1 MMEKIKSWMIFVGY
15 GVVYSLLW
23 FILGEKWLSL
33 LMLWLGLGLG
43 WILVDLERLVY
54 VWQAP
59 DEPVGRW
66 FWQKMKTRVVIPA
79 FLGLFK
85 AEDFV
90 RRSAAKN
97 MFFWLGWVVV
107 AVFAMTS
114 TGGVGAKALAMG
126 VGLRLTWDFWRDY
139 QAGKVGEWFW
149 ITENLLGG
157 RVRLDQ
163 KLAKNVMSLVGV
175 VFIGLS
181 LLFV

>member
-1 MMEKIKSWMIFVGY
+1 MKINKWMMFSGY
-15 GVVYSLLW
+15 GVVYSFLW
-23 FILGEKWLSL
+23 FVLGEKWLSL

-43 WILVDLERLVY
+43 WVLVDLERLVY
-54 VWQAP
+54 VRQAP

-66 FWQKMKTRVVIPA
+66 FWQKMKTRAVIPA

-85 AEDFV
+85 AKDFV
-90 RRSAAKN
+90 KRSAARN

-126 VGLRLTWDFWRDY
+126 VGLRLTWNFLEDY

-149 ITENLLGG
+149 ITENLLGA

-163 KLAKNVMSLVGV
+163 KLAKNVMFLVGW